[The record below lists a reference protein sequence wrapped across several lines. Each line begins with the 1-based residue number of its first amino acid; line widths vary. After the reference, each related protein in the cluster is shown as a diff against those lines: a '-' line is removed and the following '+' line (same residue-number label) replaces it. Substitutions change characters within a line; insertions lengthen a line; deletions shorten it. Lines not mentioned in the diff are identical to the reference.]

1 METLNIKSLTLEP
14 KLARN
19 GKIYF
24 LVQQQDGLRVCWFK
38 DDWIKIK
45 SAMQGDKGKYPI
57 QIEQRGN
64 ETIITKTGPKNT
76 FTLKFSI
83 EEWDELRN
91 LTDRIDSIYNL
102 NKIVFYTWTTE
113 EESAH
118 RSFLSAIDCHLD
130 AAQRGIDMNQLSIH
144 ENEIEIP
151 EKTILIKHIFRW
163 ILQRQI
169 GLMRKHRCYGCHV
182 EAPGQRDHMDGCLNE
197 DKDYRYE
204 FELIGNKLYIYWTMV
219 YELCMRLQ
227 EKLYKLTLNI
237 EMADCC
243 LLFDDAIRNDIQN
256 DIVYSVCCKEL
267 ICLFEDCFNEM

>member
-19 GKIYF
+19 VKIYF

-38 DDWIKIK
+38 KDWMKIK
-45 SAMQGDKGKYPI
+45 SAMEGNISKYPI

-64 ETIITKTGPKNT
+64 ETIITKTGPKKT
-76 FTLKFSI
+76 FTLKLSI

-91 LTDRIDSIYNL
+91 LTDHIDSIYNF
-102 NKIVFYTWTTE
+102 NKIVFYTWKTE
-113 EESAH
+113 DESAH

-130 AAQRGIDMNQLSIH
+130 AIQRGIDTNQLSIH

-151 EKTILIKHIFRW
+151 KETILIKHIFRW
-163 ILQRQI
+163 ILQKQI
-169 GLMRKHRCYGCHV
+169 DLMRKHRFCGCHV
-182 EAPGQRDHMDGCLNE
+182 DALSHEDGCVYE
-197 DKDYRYE
+197 DKDYRFE
-204 FELIGNKLYIYWTMV
+204 FGLIENKLYVYWVMV

-227 EKLYKLTLNI
+227 EKLNKLPLNI

-243 LLFDDAIRNDIQN
+243 LLFDDAIRSDIQN

>member
-38 DDWIKIK
+38 KDWMKIK
-45 SAMQGDKGKYPI
+45 SAMEGDIGTYPI

-64 ETIITKTGPKNT
+64 ETIITKTGPRKT

-91 LTDRIDSIYNL
+91 LTDHIDSIYNF
-102 NKIVFYTWTTE
+102 NKIVFYTWKTE

-130 AAQRGIDMNQLSIH
+130 ATQRGIDTNQLSIH

-151 EKTILIKHIFRW
+151 KKTILIKHIFRW
-163 ILQRQI
+163 ILQKQI
-169 GLMRKHRCYGCHV
+169 DLMRKHRFCGCHV
-182 EAPGQRDHMDGCLNE
+182 DALSHEDGCVYE
-197 DKDYRYE
+197 DKDYRFE
-204 FELIGNKLYIYWTMV
+204 FGLIENKLYVYWVMV

-227 EKLYKLTLNI
+227 EKLNKLPLNI

-243 LLFDDAIRNDIQN
+243 LLFDDAIRSDIQN

>member
-1 METLNIKSLTLEP
+1 METLNIKSLTLQP
-14 KLARN
+14 KLTRN
-19 GKIYF
+19 GKIYV

-38 DDWIKIK
+38 KDWMKIK
-45 SAMQGDKGKYPI
+45 SVMEGDIGTYPI

-64 ETIITKTGPKNT
+64 ETIITKTGPRKT
-76 FTLKFSI
+76 FTLKFSM

-118 RSFLSAIDCHLD
+118 SSFLSAIDCHND
-130 AAQRGIDMNQLSIH
+130 AAQRGIDTNQLSIH
-144 ENEIEIP
+144 ENEMEIP
-151 EKTILIKHIFRW
+151 KKTILIKHIFRW
-163 ILQRQI
+163 ILQKQI
-169 GLMRKHRCYGCHV
+169 DLMRKHRCYGCHV
-182 EAPGQRDHMDGCLNE
+182 DALSHMDRCLYE
-197 DKDYRYE
+197 DKDYRFE
-204 FELIGNKLYIYWTMV
+204 FELIENKLYVYWLMV

-227 EKLYKLTLNI
+227 EKLNKLPLNI

-243 LLFDDAIRNDIQN
+243 LLFDDAVRSDIQN
-256 DIVYSVCCKEL
+256 EIVYSVCCKEL

>member
-1 METLNIKSLTLEP
+1 METLNIKSLTLAP

-38 DDWIKIK
+38 KDWMKIK
-45 SAMQGDKGKYPI
+45 SAMEGDIGTYPI

-64 ETIITKTGPKNT
+64 ETIITKTGPRKT
-76 FTLKFSI
+76 FTLKFSMK
-83 EEWDELRN
+83 EWDELRN

-102 NKIVFYTWTTE
+102 NKIVFYIWTTE

-118 RSFLSAIDCHLD
+118 RSFLSAIDCHND
-130 AAQRGIDMNQLSIH
+130 AAQRGIDTNQLSIH
-144 ENEIEIP
+144 ENEMEIP
-151 EKTILIKHIFRW
+151 KKTILIKHIFRW
-163 ILQRQI
+163 ILQKQI
-169 GLMRKHRCYGCHV
+169 DLMRKHRFCGCHV
-182 EAPGQRDHMDGCLNE
+182 DALSHMDGCLYE
-197 DKDYRYE
+197 DKDYRFE
-204 FELIGNKLYIYWTMV
+204 FGLIENKLYVYWLMV

-227 EKLYKLTLNI
+227 EKLNKLPLNI

-243 LLFDDAIRNDIQN
+243 LLFDDAVRSDIQN
-256 DIVYSVCCKEL
+256 EIVYSVCCKEL